1 MVYKITGDEIMEVN
15 VEIEINESKEK
26 VWKAITDIENSES
39 MISGILKINVL
50 VQPEDELVGL
60 KWEETRE
67 MFGQQAMETMW
78 ITEAVEN
85 EYYCTRAESHGSV
98 YITRLSL
105 NDSSDNTLLRMSF
118 TGLAQ
123 TMMANILSFLMAPL
137 IKKSMKKALL
147 KDLQEIKT
155 FVETAN

>member
-1 MVYKITGDEIMEVN
+1 MEVN
-15 VEIEINESKEK
+15 VEIEINEPKEK